1 MQDHSC
7 AKCHHPVA
15 DHRRYDWIWEE
26 NVDSV
31 DAKQKYDSA
40 CRDITNSE
48 NALHE
53 VERAIRNLEAQ
64 IEALEPEIGM
74 LCISYQAQ
82 CLSGS
87 LSGQISKSV
96 QLFTLHLETIQ
107 FEGADPRRIKMVEDI
122 VKTMR
127 QKRKLVDDAINATQ
141 NQNPSAAI
149 KDVAAGPSQVNV
161 TVVIS
166 CQ

>member
-1 MQDHSC
+1 M
-7 AKCHHPVA
+7 KCHHPAA

-26 NVDSV
+26 NANSV
-31 DAKQKYDSA
+31 DAKEKYDSA
-40 CRDITNSE
+40 CREITNSE

-74 LCISYQAQ
+74 LCTSYQAQ

-96 QLFTLHLETIQ
+96 QFFTLHLETLQ

-122 VKTMR
+122 VEKMR
-127 QKRKLVDDAINATQ
+127 RKQKLVNDAINAAQ
-141 NQNPSAAI
+141 NHNPSVAGPI
-149 KDVAAGPSQVNV
+149 DDVTAGPSQV
-161 TVVIS
+161 TVSVVLS